1 MKKKLNI
8 DTITN
13 ELTESAFFSRN
24 RQQTEEPKPAPS
36 PAPLPHKPA
45 PEHQPDTFV
54 RTNART
60 PVRRAITRYAFE
72 FYQDQI
78 ESLRTMSL
86 AEKQRGEKGSMSE
99 MVREALDM
107 YIAKRK
113 ANDR

>member
-1 MKKKLNI
+1 MKKKLNT
-8 DTITN
+8 DSITN

-24 RQQTEEPKPAPS
+24 KSQTEEPKPAPT
-36 PAPLPHKPA
+36 PIPLPHKTA
-45 PEHQPDTFV
+45 PEHQKDAPDRSSV
-54 RTNART
+54 RT
-60 PVRRAITRYAFE
+60 PVRRTITRYAFE

-78 ESLRTMSL
+78 ESLRNMSL

>member
-8 DTITN
+8 ATITN
-13 ELTESAFFSRN
+13 ELEESKFFSRN
-24 RQQTEEPKPAPS
+24 KAQNEEPKPASP
-36 PAPLPHKPA
+36 PAPLPDTAAPKHQNDTPA
-45 PEHQPDTFV
+45 RSSV
-54 RTNART
+54 RT
-60 PVRRAITRYAFE
+60 PVRRTITRYAFE

-78 ESLRTMSL
+78 ESLRNMSL

-113 ANDR
+113 ANDE